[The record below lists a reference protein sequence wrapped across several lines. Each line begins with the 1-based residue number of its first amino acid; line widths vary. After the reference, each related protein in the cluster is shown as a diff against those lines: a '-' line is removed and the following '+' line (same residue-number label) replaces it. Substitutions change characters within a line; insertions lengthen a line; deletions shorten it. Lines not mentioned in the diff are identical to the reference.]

1 MTSRSCDE
9 DVHRR
14 LVADVGDVDAHAVLD
29 AVDVEPVAA
38 VVGIERVDNQH
49 VGAGVDELPHQVAAD
64 EAEPAGDHDPATA
77 IEREV
82 SGCHV
87 CSARLTPTCRNAGRG
102 MDRRCM
108 LSAGLRHGKR
118 PIVGRLEASGD
129 EFPSESRH
137 HRRARGLAQP
147 DPQFRIARE
156 HENRLRQRR
165 RVAFRHDQ
173 AGAPVLARPTRC
185 RRPAS

>member
-1 MTSRSCDE
+1 MISRSCDE

-14 LVADVGDVDAHAVLD
+14 LVAHVGDVEPDAILE

-38 VVGIERVDNQH
+38 VVGIERVDDQH
-49 VGAGVDELPHQVAAD
+49 VGAGVDELPHEIAAD
-64 EAEPAGDHDPATA
+64 EAEPAGDHDAAIA
-77 IEREV
+77 IEREI
-82 SGCHV
+82 SGFHV
-87 CSARLTPTCRNAGRG
+87 CWAGLTPTCRKAGRG

-118 PIVGRLEASGD
+118 PIVGGLEASGD

-137 HRRARGLAQP
+137 HRRACGLSEPDAQ
-147 DPQFRIARE
+147 FGIARE
-156 HENRLRQRR
+156 RENRIRQRR
-165 RVAFRHDQ
+165 RIALRHDD
-173 AGAPVLARPTRC
+173 AGVPVLARPTRC